1 MSKEIDKQSLA
12 INIKQAEADLAKLK
26 DNMQRINKV
35 TEEDRL
41 SAVVGRCF
49 ASTKASL
56 GYEARYHRFLEIVH
70 IKKFHVSLS
79 SYKYVTT
86 DVGRWT
92 LTNKDGNTTLSVNSN
107 YKTDVNDIKHIYTFV
122 ESGDQPR
129 DRLVKEIC
137 KDTFKKMFRRL
148 NLQNNESFSD
158 FAATCGLRDISKD
171 NKTAQYLAWSPPL
184 ADMSRFDLPHI
195 TLTEEEVLFL
205 DSSPYLL
212 GNRLI
217 LSRES
222 LTHAL
227 ASMTSLEQAIVNV
240 ESGRSFDFVK
250 IVTEDCVR
258 ANALKNR
265 ILDLLKSYTPRDE
278 VYIEDSSLMA

>member
-1 MSKEIDKQSLA
+1 MSKELDDRSLA
-12 INIKQAEADLAKLK
+12 LRVKQAEADLVKMRNDLS
-26 DNMQRINKV
+26 RIKQS
-35 TEEDRL
+35 EERERL
-41 SAVVGRCF
+41 GAIVGRCF

-56 GYEARYHRFLEIVH
+56 GYEARYHRLLEIVH
-70 IKKFHVSLS
+70 IKKLHVSLD

-122 ESGDQPR
+122 ESGDQPQG
-129 DRLVKEIC
+129 RLVKEIC
-137 KDTFKKMFRRL
+137 KDTFKKVFRRL

-227 ASMTSLEQAIVNV
+227 ASMTSLEQVIVNV
-240 ESGRSFDFVK
+240 ESGRSVDFVK
-250 IVTEDCVR
+250 IVTEHCVR
-258 ANALKNR
+258 VNALKNR
-265 ILDLLKSYTPRDE
+265 ILDLLKNYTPRDE